1 MYKNDYNICDI
12 NGIADDFENESKF
25 KGLNRF
31 KIGFNPE
38 IVEYIGEL
46 DLVINNWGFKRVEKN
61 NLLSNEFT
69 KKKDV

>member
-1 MYKNDYNICDI
+1 MYKNNYNICDI

-38 IVEYIGEL
+38 IVEYIAE
-46 DLVINNWGFKRVEKN
+46 I
-61 NLLSNEFT
+61 
-69 KKKDV
+69 